1 MGWATVATHASV
13 PGWFAM
19 AEASAG
25 ALSRIYPAADEQPVS
40 HHARQTP
47 AVSSLGVSSSIES

>member
-1 MGWATVATHASV
+1 VATHASV